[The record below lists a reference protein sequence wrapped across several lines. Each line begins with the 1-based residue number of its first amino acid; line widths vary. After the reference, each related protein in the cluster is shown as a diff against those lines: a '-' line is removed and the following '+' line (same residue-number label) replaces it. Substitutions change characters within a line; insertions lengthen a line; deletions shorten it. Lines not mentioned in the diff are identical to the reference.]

1 VPGIQEIAKVVGV
14 SPATFSRAL
23 RGLQHVNEKT
33 RAKIVE
39 AAELLGYP
47 IENQTSKVSKT
58 NTVGVISP
66 FVLRW
71 YFSQAIGGVEQAL
84 REAGMDVLLY
94 NFTRANGREKIFTSL
109 NLKERVDALII
120 ISLPPTLEEYEA
132 LLALNVPIASI
143 GFNRPEITSVAID
156 DVQGAKNAT
165 QHLIDLGHTR
175 IGLLSGSSQ
184 GVWDFPVPRNRREG
198 FLAALEEAGLKFD
211 PNLEVQADFSVI
223 TAERAMDDLLARPN
237 RPTAVFCESDEMAY
251 GAMQSMRK
259 HGLSCPED
267 ISLIGFDGHE
277 MADFANLTTIA
288 QPVQT
293 MGELAAW
300 AVMEKLN
307 KPETPAKH
315 INLPTT
321 LIVRGSTRAI

>member
-1 VPGIQEIAKVVGV
+1 MPGIQEIAKVAGV
-14 SPATFSRAL
+14 SPATVSRAL

-47 IENQTSKVSKT
+47 IDVPTNKTAKT

-94 NFTRANGREKIFTSL
+94 NFTRANGREKIFQSL

-132 LLALNVPIASI
+132 LLALNVPVAAI
-143 GFNRPEITSVAID
+143 GFNRPEITSIAID
-156 DVQGAKNAT
+156 DVQGAKTAT
-165 QHLIDLGHTR
+165 QHLIELGHKR
-175 IGLLSGSSQ
+175 IGLISGSSQ

-198 FLAALEEAGLKFD
+198 FLAALDEAGLKFD
-211 PNLEVQADFSVI
+211 PTLEVQADFSVI
-223 TAERAMDDLLARPN
+223 TAERAMDDLLARSN

-259 HGLSCPED
+259 HGLKCPED

-307 KPETPAKH
+307 KPDTPAKH

-321 LIVRGSTRAI
+321 LIVRGSTRAL

>member
-1 VPGIQEIAKVVGV
+1 MPGIQEVAKVAGV
-14 SPATFSRAL
+14 SPATVSRAL

-33 RAKIVE
+33 RAKIIE

-47 IENQTSKVSKT
+47 IDLPGSKASKT

-66 FVLRW
+66 FILRW

-120 ISLPPTLEEYEA
+120 ISLPPTLEEFETI
-132 LLALNVPIASI
+132 LALNIPVAAI
-143 GFNRPEITSVAID
+143 GFSRPEITTIAID
-156 DVQGAKNAT
+156 DVEGARVAT
-165 QHLIDLGHTR
+165 QHLIDLGHRR
-175 IGLLSGSSQ
+175 IGLISGSSQ

-198 FLAALEEAGLKFD
+198 FLSALNDAGINFD
-211 PNLEVQADFSVI
+211 PNLEVHADFSVA

-251 GAMQSMRK
+251 GAIKSMRK

-267 ISLIGFDGHE
+267 ISLIGYDGHE

-307 KPETPAKH
+307 KPDTPAKH

>member
-1 VPGIQEIAKVVGV
+1 MPGIQEIAKVAGV
-14 SPATFSRAL
+14 SPATVSRAL

-47 IENQTSKVSKT
+47 IDVPTNKTAKT

-132 LLALNVPIASI
+132 IMALNIPVAAI
-143 GFNRPEITSVAID
+143 GFNRPELTSISID
-156 DVQGAKNAT
+156 DVQGAKTAT
-165 QHLIDLGHTR
+165 QPLIELGHKR
-175 IGLLSGSSQ
+175 IGLISGSSQ

-198 FLAALEEAGLKFD
+198 FLAALDEAGLKFD
-211 PNLEVQADFSVI
+211 PTLEVQADFSVI
-223 TAERAMDDLLARPN
+223 TAERAMDDLLAKSN

-259 HGLSCPED
+259 HGLKCPED

-307 KPETPAKH
+307 KPDTPAKH

-321 LIVRGSTRAI
+321 LIVRGSTRAL

>member
-1 VPGIQEIAKVVGV
+1 MPRIQEIAKVAGV
-14 SPATFSRAL
+14 SPATVSRAL

-33 RAKIVE
+33 RTRIIE

-47 IENQTSKVSKT
+47 IELPGAKNSKT
-58 NTVGVISP
+58 NTVGVIAP
-66 FVLRW
+66 FVSRW
-71 YFSQAIGGVEQAL
+71 YFAQAIGGVEHAL

-94 NFTRANGREKIFTSL
+94 NFTRANGREKIFTNL

-120 ISLPPTLEEYEA
+120 ISLPPTREEYEA
-132 LLALNVPIASI
+132 ILSLNIPVAAI
-143 GFNRPEITSVAID
+143 GFDAPEIATVLID
-156 DVQGAKNAT
+156 DVHGAKVAT
-165 QHLIDLGHTR
+165 QHLIDLGHKQ
-175 IGLLSGSSQ
+175 IGLISGSSQ

-198 FLAALEEAGLKFD
+198 FLTALSEAGLTFD
-211 PNLEVQADFSVI
+211 PNLEVHADFSVV
-223 TAERAMDDLLARPN
+223 TAERAMDDLLSRTN
-237 RPTAVFCESDEMAY
+237 RPTAVFCESDEIAY
-251 GAMQSMRK
+251 GAMNSMRK

-267 ISLIGFDGHE
+267 ISLIGFDGHD

-300 AVMEKLN
+300 AVMEKMN
-307 KPETPAKH
+307 KPDTPPKR

-321 LIVRGSTRAI
+321 LVVRGSTRAI

>member
-1 VPGIQEIAKVVGV
+1 MAGIQEIAKVAGV
-14 SPATFSRAL
+14 SPATVSRAL

-47 IENQTSKVSKT
+47 IEAPTNKAVKT

-94 NFTRANGREKIFTSL
+94 NFTRANGREKIFQSL

-132 LLALNVPIASI
+132 LLALNVPIAAI
-143 GFNRPEITSVAID
+143 GFNRPEITSIAID
-156 DVQGAKNAT
+156 DVQGAKTAT
-165 QHLIDLGHTR
+165 QHLIELGHKR
-175 IGLLSGSSQ
+175 IGLISGSSQ

-198 FLAALEEAGLKFD
+198 FLAALDEAGLKFD
-211 PNLEVQADFSVI
+211 PTLEVQADFSVI
-223 TAERAMDDLLARPN
+223 TAERAMDDLLARSN

-259 HGLSCPED
+259 HGLKCPQD

-307 KPETPAKH
+307 KPDTPAKH

-321 LIVRGSTRAI
+321 LIVRGSTRAL